1 MGLILLGVDLVWAAL
16 ALELLSAV
24 KLNNDR
30 ALLPLVLIVQELI
43 LAASGTAVL
52 APWELLKLLAI
63 HSPILFL
70 SWLLLH
76 PGEAWLR
83 ERELSEISAP
93 QFEPVK

>member
-1 MGLILLGVDLVWAAL
+1 MRLILLGVDLVGTAL

-30 ALLPLVLIVQELI
+30 ALPPLVLEVQELI
-43 LAASGTAVL
+43 LAARWTAIL

-76 PGEAWLR
+76 PREPWLR
-83 ERELSEISAP
+83 ERELSEVAAP
-93 QFEPVK
+93 QLEPMK